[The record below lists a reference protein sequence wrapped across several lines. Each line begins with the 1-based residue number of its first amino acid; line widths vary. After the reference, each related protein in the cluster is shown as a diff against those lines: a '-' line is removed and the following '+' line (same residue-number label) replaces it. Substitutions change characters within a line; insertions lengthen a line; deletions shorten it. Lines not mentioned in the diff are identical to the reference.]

1 MKKVLVSMTAVVAI
15 FMMARE
21 RKRMCVSV
29 KISDDLVIQNI
40 EALADGEVLE
50 PMCIGEGSVLCP
62 NGEWVYTVLH
72 SKQLW
77 ER

>member
-1 MKKVLVSMTAVVAI
+1 MRKALVCMTAVVVTSV
-15 FMMARE
+15 MVRE
-21 RKRMCVSV
+21 RMCVSE
-29 KISDDLVIQNI
+29 KPSDDLVIQNI
-40 EALADGEVLE
+40 EALADGEVLK

-62 NGEWVYTVLH
+62 NGEWVYAVLN